1 MYQKLSLFILAV
13 LIFSFCTSQVSAE
26 IIELGAIDTPGD
38 ANDVVVVGEIAYVAD
53 GQAGL
58 RIIDISNPE
67 EPTEVGFFDTP
78 GTALHVAISGDYAYV
93 ADGPGGL
100 CIVDIS
106 EPSSDISRCQ
116 IWRISN
122 PPRTYD
128 PRAGE
133 DKQYK
138 SV

>member
-1 MYQKLSLFILAV
+1 MMKRFIVILPV
-13 LIFSFCTSQVSAE
+13 IIIFLIAGFLNAE
-26 IIELGAIDTPGD
+26 ILELGTIDTPGD
-38 ANDVVVVGEIAYVAD
+38 ANDVVVVGDLAYVAD
-53 GQAGL
+53 NQAGL